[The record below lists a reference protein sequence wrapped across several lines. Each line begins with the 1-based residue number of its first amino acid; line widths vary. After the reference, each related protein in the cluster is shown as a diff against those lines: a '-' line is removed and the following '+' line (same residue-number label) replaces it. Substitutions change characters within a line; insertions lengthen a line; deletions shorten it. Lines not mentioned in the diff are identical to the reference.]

1 MRRYYAAAILAVSV
15 AAGCLV
21 QSAAAYMNPLPKR
34 PATIAVER
42 LSKSVPVTDMAV
54 VKITR
59 PNGLGTGFHIGGGRI
74 VTAAHVISGAKTV
87 SLKMED
93 GRITS
98 ARVVVVDEK
107 NDVAILQSPHKAM
120 LAAELNCGSVPIGTA
135 VVSVGHPMGLEF
147 VTVYGTIAGKPQEV
161 GGRQAYITDM
171 TTIMGQSGS
180 AVWADGRV
188 IGVTSSVMIAPLEL
202 IGNVP
207 PDAGVYSRSIVGFGF
222 VVPSSVVCEMVA
234 AVSEG
239 GAV

>member
-1 MRRYYAAAILAVSV
+1 MRRYYAAAFLAVT
-15 AAGCLV
+15 
-21 QSAAAYMNPLPKR
+21 AAAVSLAPTAAAFINPPPLR
-34 PATIAVER
+34 PSTIAVER

-59 PNGLGTGFHIGGGRI
+59 PNGLGTGFHIGGGTI

-87 SLKMED
+87 SLKMEG

-98 ARVVVVDEK
+98 ARVVAVDEK
-107 NDVAILQSPHKAM
+107 NDVAILQTPYKAM
-120 LAAELNCGSVPIGTA
+120 LAADLNCGSVPVGTA

-188 IGVTSSVMIAPLEL
+188 IGVTSAVMIAPLEL
-202 IGNVP
+202 VGNVP

-222 VVPSSVVCEMVA
+222 VVPSSVVCEMLTSVA
-234 AVSEG
+234 GGEAV
-239 GAV
+239 